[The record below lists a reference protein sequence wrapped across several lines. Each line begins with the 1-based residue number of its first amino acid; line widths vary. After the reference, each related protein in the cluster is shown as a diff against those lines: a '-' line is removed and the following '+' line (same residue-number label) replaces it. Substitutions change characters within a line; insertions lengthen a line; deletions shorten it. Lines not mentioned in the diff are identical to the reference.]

1 MTAVYRK
8 ELRSYLTSMIG
19 YVFIAFMLA
28 AIGIYFAFQNLNIG
42 SPRFELVLD
51 NVQFVFLV
59 FVPILTMRVLAD
71 EKKQRTDQ
79 LLLTLPLS
87 VWDIV
92 LGKFLAVV
100 TLYAV
105 PMVIICFYPL
115 LLSSFGPVNMP
126 AAYFSILSFFL
137 LGCADIAIGV
147 FLSSVT
153 ENSVIAAVM
162 TFGVL
167 LACYLMNTIAT
178 MVSYTATASFL
189 AFTVVILLFVAIVYH
204 MLKNTTVTCV
214 AGVVLEG
221 ILCAVFVLK
230 KPLLEGA
237 FQKLLSVFYLNGRLA
252 NFFDGMLDIGGIIYF
267 LSIIAVFLVLTEQ
280 TIVKRRWS

>member
-28 AIGIYFAFQNLNIG
+28 VIGIYFAYQNLNIG

-92 LGKFLAVV
+92 LGKYLAVV

-105 PMVIICFYPL
+105 PTVIICFYPL
-115 LLSSFGPVNMP
+115 LLSCFGPINMP

-178 MVSYTATASFL
+178 MVSYTAMASFL
-189 AFTVVILLFVAIVYH
+189 AFTAVILICVAIVYH
-204 MLKNTTVTCV
+204 MLKNTAVTCV
-214 AGVVLEG
+214 VAVVLEG
-221 ILCAVFVLK
+221 ILCVIYLVK

-237 FQKLLSVFYLNGRLA
+237 FQKFLSVFYLNGRLQ
-252 NFFDGMLDIGGIIYF
+252 NFFAGILDIGGMVYF
-267 LSIIAVFLVLTEQ
+267 LSVIAVFLVLTEQ

>member
-126 AAYFSILSFFL
+126 AAYFAILSFFL

-214 AGVVLEG
+214 ACVVLEG

-252 NFFDGMLDIGGIIYF
+252 NFFDGMLDIGGIVYF

>member
-115 LLSSFGPVNMP
+115 LLSTFGPVNMP

-214 AGVVLEG
+214 TGVVLEG
-221 ILCAVFVLK
+221 ILCVVFMVK

-252 NFFDGMLDIGGIIYF
+252 NFFDGILDIGGIIYF

>member
-115 LLSSFGPVNMP
+115 LLSTFGPVNMP

-221 ILCAVFVLK
+221 ILCVVFMVK
-230 KPLLEGA
+230 KPLLEVA

-252 NFFDGMLDIGGIIYF
+252 NFFDGILDIGGIIYF

>member
-115 LLSSFGPVNMP
+115 LLSTFGPVNMP

-221 ILCAVFVLK
+221 ILCVVFMVK

-252 NFFDGMLDIGGIIYF
+252 NFFDGILDIGGIIYF

>member
-115 LLSSFGPVNMP
+115 LLSTFGPVNMP

-252 NFFDGMLDIGGIIYF
+252 NFFDGMLDIGGIVHF

>member
-1 MTAVYRK
+1 
-8 ELRSYLTSMIG
+8 MIG

-126 AAYFSILSFFL
+126 AAYFAILSFFL

-252 NFFDGMLDIGGIIYF
+252 NFFDGMLDIGGIVYF

>member
-19 YVFIAFMLA
+19 YVFIAFMLT
-28 AIGIYFAFQNLNIG
+28 AIGIYFAYQNLNIG

-105 PMVIICFYPL
+105 PVVIICFYPL
-115 LLSSFGPVNMP
+115 LLSTFGPVNMP

-167 LACYLMNTIAT
+167 LACFLMNTIAT

-189 AFTVVILLFVAIVYH
+189 AFTVLILLFVAVVYH
-204 MLKNTTVTCV
+204 MTQNTTAACIT
-214 AGVVLEG
+214 AVVLEG
-221 ILCAVFVLK
+221 ILCLVFMMK

-237 FQKLLSVFYLNGRLA
+237 FQKFLSVFYLNGRLQ
-252 NFFDGMLDIGGIIYF
+252 NFFAGILDIGGIVYF
-267 LSIIAVFLVLTEQ
+267 LSVTVIFLVLTEQ

>member
-79 LLLTLPLS
+79 LLLTLPLT

-115 LLSSFGPVNMP
+115 LLSTFGPVNMP

-167 LACYLMNTIAT
+167 LTCYLMNTIAT

-214 AGVVLEG
+214 TGVVLEG

-252 NFFDGMLDIGGIIYF
+252 NFFDGILDIGGIIYF

>member
-115 LLSSFGPVNMP
+115 LLSTFGPVNMP

>member
-126 AAYFSILSFFL
+126 AAYFAILSFFL

-252 NFFDGMLDIGGIIYF
+252 NFFS
-267 LSIIAVFLVLTEQ
+267 SIFGCV
-280 TIVKRRWS
+280 

>member
-19 YVFIAFMLA
+19 YVFIAFILVA
-28 AIGIYFAFQNLNIG
+28 VGIYFAYQNLNLG

-51 NVQFVFLV
+51 NVQFIFLV

-92 LGKFLAVV
+92 IGKFLALV

-105 PMVIICFYPL
+105 PVVILCFYPL
-115 LLSSFGPVNMP
+115 LLSGFGPVNMP
-126 AAYFSILSFFL
+126 AAYFSILAFFL

-153 ENSVIAAVM
+153 ENAVIAAVM
-162 TFGVL
+162 TFGAL
-167 LACYLMNTIAT
+167 LLCYLMNTISA
-178 MVSYTATASFL
+178 MVPYTAIASFI
-189 AFTVVILLFVAIVYH
+189 AFTVLVVFLVLIVHH
-204 MLKNTTVTCV
+204 MTKDVSVTCI
-214 AGVVLEG
+214 AAVVLEG
-221 ILCAVFVLK
+221 ILCAVYMLK
-230 KPLLEGA
+230 RPLLEGA
-237 FQKLLSVFYLNGRLA
+237 FQKFLSVFYLNGRLQ
-252 NFFDGMLDIGGIIYF
+252 NFFSGMLDIGGILYYLSVMVIF
-267 LSIIAVFLVLTEQ
+267 LLLTEQ

>member
-51 NVQFVFLV
+51 NVQFVVLV

-126 AAYFSILSFFL
+126 AAYFAILSFFL

-189 AFTVVILLFVAIVYH
+189 AFTVVILLFVAVVYH

-252 NFFDGMLDIGGIIYF
+252 NFFDGMLDIGGIVYF

>member
-28 AIGIYFAFQNLNIG
+28 AIGIYFAYQNLNIG

-115 LLSSFGPVNMP
+115 LLSTFGPVNMP

>member
-28 AIGIYFAFQNLNIG
+28 AIGIYFAYQNLNIG

-115 LLSSFGPVNMP
+115 LLSTFGPVNMP

-189 AFTVVILLFVAIVYH
+189 AFTVVILLFVAVVYH

-221 ILCAVFVLK
+221 ILCVVFMVK

-252 NFFDGMLDIGGIIYF
+252 NFFDGILDIGGIIYF

>member
-19 YVFIAFMLA
+19 YVFIAFILA
-28 AIGIYFAFQNLNIG
+28 VIGIYFAFQNLNIG

-115 LLSSFGPVNMP
+115 LLSGFGPINVP

-167 LACYLMNTIAT
+167 LACYLMSTIQS
-178 MVSYTATASFL
+178 MVPYTAVASFL
-189 AFTVVILLFVAIVYH
+189 AFTVVVLVFVAVVYH
-204 MLKNTTVTCV
+204 MVKDATVSCIV
-214 AGVVLEG
+214 AVVLEG
-221 ILCAVFVLK
+221 VLCGIYMWK

-237 FQKLLSVFYLNGRLA
+237 FQKFLSVFYLNGRLQ
-252 NFFDGMLDIGGIIYF
+252 NFFAGILDIGGIVYY
-267 LSIIAVFLVLTEQ
+267 LSVIVIFLVLTEQ

>member
-79 LLLTLPLS
+79 MLLTLPLS

-126 AAYFSILSFFL
+126 AAYFAILSFFL

-252 NFFDGMLDIGGIIYF
+252 NFFDGMLDIVGIVYF

>member
-105 PMVIICFYPL
+105 PMAIICFYPL
-115 LLSSFGPVNMP
+115 LLSTFGPVNMP

-221 ILCAVFVLK
+221 ILCVVFMVK

-252 NFFDGMLDIGGIIYF
+252 NFFDGMLDIGGIVYF

>member
-252 NFFDGMLDIGGIIYF
+252 NFFDGMLDIGGIVYF

>member
-28 AIGIYFAFQNLNIG
+28 AIGIYFAYQNLNIG

-115 LLSSFGPVNMP
+115 LLSTFGPVNMP

-221 ILCAVFVLK
+221 ILCVVFMVK

-252 NFFDGMLDIGGIIYF
+252 NFFDGILDIGGIIYF

>member
-19 YVFIAFMLA
+19 YVFIAFMLT
-28 AIGIYFAFQNLNIG
+28 AIGIYFAYQNLNIG

-92 LGKFLAVV
+92 LGKFVAVV

-105 PMVIICFYPL
+105 PVVIICFYPL
-115 LLSSFGPVNMP
+115 LLSTFGPVNMP

-167 LACYLMNTIAT
+167 LACFLMNTIAT

-189 AFTVVILLFVAIVYH
+189 AFTVLILLFVAVVYH
-204 MLKNTTVTCV
+204 MTQNTTAACIT
-214 AGVVLEG
+214 AVVLEG
-221 ILCAVFVLK
+221 ILCLVFMMK

-237 FQKLLSVFYLNGRLA
+237 FQKFLSVFYLNGRLQ
-252 NFFDGMLDIGGIIYF
+252 NFFAGILDIGGIVYF
-267 LSIIAVFLVLTEQ
+267 LSVTVIFLVLTEQ

>member
-79 LLLTLPLS
+79 LLLTLPLT

-115 LLSSFGPVNMP
+115 LLSTFGPVNMP

-147 FLSSVT
+147 FLYSVT

-167 LACYLMNTIAT
+167 LTCYLMNTIAT

-214 AGVVLEG
+214 TGVVLEG

-252 NFFDGMLDIGGIIYF
+252 NFFDGILDIGGIIYF

>member
-126 AAYFSILSFFL
+126 AAYFAILFFFL

-252 NFFDGMLDIGGIIYF
+252 NFFDGMLDIGGIVYL

>member
-28 AIGIYFAFQNLNIG
+28 VIGIYFAYQNLNIG

-115 LLSSFGPVNMP
+115 LLSTFGPVNMP

-221 ILCAVFVLK
+221 ILCVVFMVK

-252 NFFDGMLDIGGIIYF
+252 NFFDGILDIGGIIYF

>member
-19 YVFIAFMLA
+19 YVFIAFMLV
-28 AIGIYFAFQNLNIG
+28 AIGIYFAYQNLNIG

-59 FVPILTMRVLAD
+59 FVPILTMRVLAE

-92 LGKFLAVV
+92 LGKYLAVV

-105 PMVIICFYPL
+105 PTVIICFYPL
-115 LLSSFGPVNMP
+115 LLSNFGPINMP

-137 LGCADIAIGV
+137 LGCADIAVGV

-178 MVSYTATASFL
+178 MVSYTAMASFL
-189 AFTVVILLFVAIVYH
+189 AFTVVILFFVAIVYH
-204 MLKNTTVTCV
+204 MLKNTAVTCAV
-214 AGVVLEG
+214 AVVLEG
-221 ILCAVFVLK
+221 ILCVIYIVK

-237 FQKLLSVFYLNGRLA
+237 FQKFLSVFYLNGRLQ
-252 NFFDGMLDIGGIIYF
+252 NFFAGILDIGGIVYF
-267 LSIIAVFLVLTEQ
+267 LSVIAIFLVLTEQ

>member
-126 AAYFSILSFFL
+126 AAYFAILSFFL

-214 AGVVLEG
+214 AGVVREG

-252 NFFDGMLDIGGIIYF
+252 NFFDGMLDIGGIVYF

>member
-126 AAYFSILSFFL
+126 AAYFAILSFFF

-167 LACYLMNTIAT
+167 LACYLMNTIAA

-252 NFFDGMLDIGGIIYF
+252 NFFDGMLDIGGIVYF
-267 LSIIAVFLVLTEQ
+267 LSIIVVFLVLTEQ

>member
-126 AAYFSILSFFL
+126 AAYFAILSFSL

-252 NFFDGMLDIGGIIYF
+252 NFFDGMLDIGGIVYF

>member
-115 LLSSFGPVNMP
+115 LLSTFGPVNMP

-204 MLKNTTVTCV
+204 MLKNTTVTWV

-221 ILCAVFVLK
+221 ILCVVFMVK

-252 NFFDGMLDIGGIIYF
+252 NFFDGILDIGGIIYF

>member
-28 AIGIYFAFQNLNIG
+28 VIGIYFAYQNLNIG

-87 VWDIV
+87 VWEIV
-92 LGKFLAVV
+92 LGKYLAVV

-105 PMVIICFYPL
+105 PTVIICFYPL
-115 LLSSFGPVNMP
+115 LLSCFGPINMP

-178 MVSYTATASFL
+178 MVSYTAMASFL
-189 AFTVVILLFVAIVYH
+189 AFTAVILIFVAIVYH
-204 MLKNTTVTCV
+204 MLKNTAVTCV
-214 AGVVLEG
+214 VAVVLEG
-221 ILCAVFVLK
+221 ILCVIYLVK

-237 FQKLLSVFYLNGRLA
+237 FQKFLSVFYLNGRLQ
-252 NFFDGMLDIGGIIYF
+252 NFFSGILDIGGMVYF
-267 LSIIAVFLVLTEQ
+267 LSVIAVFLVLTEQ

>member
-19 YVFIAFMLA
+19 YVFIAFMLT
-28 AIGIYFAFQNLNIG
+28 AIGIYFAYQNLNIG

-115 LLSSFGPVNMP
+115 LLSTFGPVNMP

-221 ILCAVFVLK
+221 ILCVVFMVK

-252 NFFDGMLDIGGIIYF
+252 NFFDGILDIGGIIYF

>member
-1 MTAVYRK
+1 MLAIYKR
-8 ELRSYLTSMIG
+8 ELKSYFRSFIG
-19 YVFIAFMLA
+19 FLFIAVTLFFLGLYFSVYNLMNGYPYFAYVVSSVTFLFMLT
-28 AIGIYFAFQNLNIG
+28 
-42 SPRFELVLD
+42 
-51 NVQFVFLV
+51 
-59 FVPILTMRVLAD
+59 VPILTMRVLAD

-126 AAYFSILSFFL
+126 AAYFAILSFFL

-252 NFFDGMLDIGGIIYF
+252 NFFDGMLDIGGIVYF

>member
-28 AIGIYFAFQNLNIG
+28 AIGIYFTYQNLNIG

-115 LLSSFGPVNMP
+115 LLSTFGPVNMP

-189 AFTVVILLFVAIVYH
+189 AFTVVILLFVAVVYH

-221 ILCAVFVLK
+221 ILCVVFMVK
-230 KPLLEGA
+230 KPLMEGA

-252 NFFDGMLDIGGIIYF
+252 NFFDGILDIGGIIYF

>member
-79 LLLTLPLS
+79 MLLTLPLS

-126 AAYFSILSFFL
+126 AAYFAILSFFL

-204 MLKNTTVTCV
+204 MLKSTTVTCV

-252 NFFDGMLDIGGIIYF
+252 NFFDGMLDIVGIVYF

>member
-28 AIGIYFAFQNLNIG
+28 AIGIYFAYQNLNIG

-105 PMVIICFYPL
+105 SMVIICFYPL
-115 LLSSFGPVNMP
+115 LLSTFGPVNMP

-189 AFTVVILLFVAIVYH
+189 AFTVVILLFVAVVYH

-221 ILCAVFVLK
+221 ILCVVFMVK

-252 NFFDGMLDIGGIIYF
+252 NFFDGILDIGGIIYF

>member
-115 LLSSFGPVNMP
+115 LLSTFGPVNMP

-204 MLKNTTVTCV
+204 MLKSTTVTCV

>member
-19 YVFIAFMLA
+19 YVFIAFMLT
-28 AIGIYFAFQNLNIG
+28 AIGIYFAYQNLNIG

-105 PMVIICFYPL
+105 PVAIICFYPL
-115 LLSSFGPVNMP
+115 LLSTFGPINMP

-167 LACYLMNTIAT
+167 LACFLMKTIAT

-189 AFTVVILLFVAIVYH
+189 AFTVLILLFVAVVYH
-204 MLKNTTVTCV
+204 MTQNTTVSCIT
-214 AGVVLEG
+214 ALVLEG
-221 ILCAVFVLK
+221 ILCVVFMVK

-237 FQKLLSVFYLNGRLA
+237 FQKFLSVFYLNGRLQ
-252 NFFDGMLDIGGIIYF
+252 NFFDGILDIGGIVYF
-267 LSIIAVFLVLTEQ
+267 LSVTVIFLVLTEQ

>member
-28 AIGIYFAFQNLNIG
+28 VIGIYFAFQNLNLG

-59 FVPILTMRVLAD
+59 FVPILTMRVLAE

-105 PMVIICFYPL
+105 PTVIICFYPL
-115 LLSSFGPVNMP
+115 LLSSFGPINMP

-178 MVSYTATASFL
+178 MVSYTAVASFL
-189 AFTVVILLFVAIVYH
+189 AFTVVILIFVAIVYH

-214 AGVVLEG
+214 VAVALEG
-221 ILCAVFVLK
+221 ILCAIYILK

-237 FQKLLSVFYLNGRLA
+237 FQKFLAVFYVNGRLQ
-252 NFFDGMLDIGGIIYF
+252 NFFEGILDIGGIVYF
-267 LSIIAVFLVLTEQ
+267 LSVIVIFLVLTEQ

>member
-115 LLSSFGPVNMP
+115 LLSTFGPVNMP

-221 ILCAVFVLK
+221 ILCVVFMVK

-252 NFFDGMLDIGGIIYF
+252 NFFDAMLDIGGIVYF

>member
-1 MTAVYRK
+1 
-8 ELRSYLTSMIG
+8 
-19 YVFIAFMLA
+19 
-28 AIGIYFAFQNLNIG
+28 
-42 SPRFELVLD
+42 
-51 NVQFVFLV
+51 
-59 FVPILTMRVLAD
+59 MRVLAD

-105 PMVIICFYPL
+105 PVVIICFYPL
-115 LLSSFGPVNMP
+115 LLSTFGPVNMP

-167 LACYLMNTIAT
+167 LACFLMNTIAT

-189 AFTVVILLFVAIVYH
+189 AFTVLILLFVAVVYH
-204 MLKNTTVTCV
+204 MTQNTTVACIT
-214 AGVVLEG
+214 AVVLEG
-221 ILCAVFVLK
+221 ILCLVFMVK

-237 FQKLLSVFYLNGRLA
+237 FQKFLSVFYLNGRLQ
-252 NFFDGMLDIGGIIYF
+252 NFFDGILDIGGIVYF
-267 LSIIAVFLVLTEQ
+267 LSVTVIFLVLTEQ